1 MALMQLK
8 FTDGPQLPIPL
19 LILQFLGDM
28 VCFPSSRQVA
38 RTDRFSQP
46 VLQYSKG
53 DDANK

>member
-38 RTDRFSQP
+38 RTDHFSQP